1 MEHTYYFSQG
11 RMTYNKFKEPPRDIE
26 TGLMAIDATAA
37 NAATAAANATKT
49 ASGTSNG
56 TSSSVSGYL
65 SKLWN
70 FQLYNKSILRYK
82 L

>member
-1 MEHTYYFSQG
+1 MEDTYYFSQG
-11 RMTYNKFKEPPRDIE
+11 RLAYTGTYAGTYNKFQDIAQDIE
-26 TGLMAIDATAA
+26 KGF
-37 NAATAAANATKT
+37 TKDIAKDNET
-49 ASGTSNG
+49 NSTKDTKNNG
-56 TSSSVSGYL
+56 IL

>member
-1 MEHTYYFSQG
+1 MEDTYYFSQG
-11 RMTYNKFKEPPRDIE
+11 RMTYNKCKEPPRDIE

-37 NAATAAANATKT
+37 ANATKT
-49 ASGTSNG
+49 ASSSSASNS
-56 TSSSVSGYL
+56 TNAASSVSGYL

>member
-1 MEHTYYFSQG
+1 MEDTYYFSQG

-37 NAATAAANATKT
+37 NATKT
-49 ASGTSNG
+49 ASGTSSG
-56 TSSSVSGYL
+56 TSNFL

>member
-1 MEHTYYFSQG
+1 MEDTYYFSQG
-11 RMTYNKFKEPPRDIE
+11 RMTYNKCKEPPRDIE

-37 NAATAAANATKT
+37 NAVTAANATKT
-49 ASGTSNG
+49 A
-56 TSSSVSGYL
+56 SSVSGYL

>member
-1 MEHTYYFSQG
+1 MEDTYYFSQG

-37 NAATAAANATKT
+37 NAAANATKT
-49 ASGTSNG
+49 ASGTSSRSNG
-56 TSSSVSGYL
+56 AIAYL

>member
-1 MEHTYYFSQG
+1 MEDTYYFSQG

-37 NAATAAANATKT
+37 TAANATKT
-49 ASGTSNG
+49 ANGTSNG
-56 TSSSVSGYL
+56 TSSRSNGAIAYL

>member
-49 ASGTSNG
+49 ASGTS
-56 TSSSVSGYL
+56 SSVSGYL

>member
-11 RMTYNKFKEPPRDIE
+11 RMTYNKCKEPPRDIE

-37 NAATAAANATKT
+37 NATTAAANATKT
-49 ASGTSNG
+49 ANG
-56 TSSSVSGYL
+56 AIAYL